1 MERPHCSSLEGD
13 SAQPLA
19 SACGRRPP
27 KSNGFSALPHCR
39 LSGNRVVS
47 ILEPESFEMQNNDF
61 VVVLVGRKWKEEWKS
76 R

>member
-1 MERPHCSSLEGD
+1 MEHSHCSSLEGD

-19 SACGRRPP
+19 SARGRCLP

-47 ILEPESFEMQNNDF
+47 VLEPKSFKMRNNDI
-61 VVVLVGRKWKEEWKS
+61 VVVSMCKR
-76 R
+76 